1 MCSKG
6 ENLLNFSFYNLAL
19 TCLFY
24 RKFSLSVKSLDHK
37 ITSILIQNFRNHKN
51 LLLKPKKKLVFL
63 VGENGAGKTS
73 VLEAI
78 SLLSPGKGILGSSA
92 LEQCR
97 KESSKE
103 EWLGNTEDEE
113 AQKNNSLSRLSY
125 NIEVELNNTIPLSI
139 ESTSSGICK
148 KIVKVNKKQIQKQL
162 DLFNWIDVVWFTSK
176 MQYDLQSSSFRRK
189 FIDRLSFYIENKQS
203 KLVTE
208 YEKLT
213 KNRLSILIE
222 NRKTSEGYIS
232 AIEKQISICCF
243 EIAKNRNKM
252 ISLINKNSTEVERSM
267 PKLEINLSGELED
280 IIKNNKEEYLL
291 EIVQKKLSEIRKKD
305 RDSKQTNFGTN
316 KTKVEIKDKDKNKN
330 LSFLSSGEQKMI
342 FLSLMGSVSDVIRT
356 IKKRSPIILLDEMVS
371 FLDKRNTEKVLEEL
385 AKNSSQVWITN
396 PIMPEEIKNEELEVI
411 KID

>member
-1 MCSKG
+1 
-6 ENLLNFSFYNLAL
+6 
-19 TCLFY
+19 
-24 RKFSLSVKSLDHK
+24 
-37 ITSILIQNFRNHKN
+37 
-51 LLLKPKKKLVFL
+51 
-63 VGENGAGKTS
+63 
-73 VLEAI
+73 
-78 SLLSPGKGILGSSA
+78 
-92 LEQCR
+92 
-97 KESSKE
+97 
-103 EWLGNTEDEE
+103 
-113 AQKNNSLSRLSY
+113 
-125 NIEVELNNTIPLSI
+125 
-139 ESTSSGICK
+139 
-148 KIVKVNKKQIQKQL
+148 
-162 DLFNWIDVVWFTSK
+162 
-176 MQYDLQSSSFRRK
+176 
-189 FIDRLSFYIENKQS
+189 
-203 KLVTE
+203 
-208 YEKLT
+208 
-213 KNRLSILIE
+213 
-222 NRKTSEGYIS
+222 
-232 AIEKQISICCF
+232 
-243 EIAKNRNKM
+243 M